1 MILAANKTRTESRI
15 TIRWFHILE
24 EVQVTSAKRSWRS
37 CEESELFIR
46 MPDVRPLYEGMQGS
60 EGYLTF
66 RDMIERPI
74 NGPGGNSLR

>member
-1 MILAANKTRTESRI
+1 M
-15 TIRWFHILE
+15 
-24 EVQVTSAKRSWRS
+24 TSAKRSWRS